1 MIYLECYTDEA
12 LVRTIGIHS
21 NEIFHSGNK
30 GNVCKNLAKKQK
42 SIGLVDEDPSSAQ
55 PSYLGKLKI
64 RSNDNDIKF
73 MYDDENKN
81 YIIVLCPRLEDWI
94 IKAAK
99 ESGIDM
105 KDYNLSAD
113 AYELHKINFKSMKNF
128 TKLIEDMEKRKCKM
142 LKALGTFLRMNSY

>member
-1 MIYLECYTDEA
+1 MIYLECNTDEA
-12 LVRTIGIHS
+12 LAKALGVHS

-30 GNVCKNLAKKQK
+30 GNVCRNLAKKQK

-55 PSYLGKLKI
+55 PSYFGKLKI

-73 MYDDENKN
+73 MYDDKNKN
-81 YIIVLCPRLEDWI
+81 YMIILCPRLEDWI

-99 ESGIDM
+99 ESRIDM
-105 KDYNLSAD
+105 KDYNLPDD
-113 AYELHKINFKSMKNF
+113 AYELHKINFKSLNNF

-142 LKALGTFLRMNSY
+142 LMALGTFLRMKNS

>member
-1 MIYLECYTDEA
+1 MIYLECNTDKA
-12 LVRTIGIHS
+12 LVMALGIHKDV
-21 NEIFHSGNK
+21 IIHSGNK

-55 PSYLGKLKI
+55 PSCFGKLKI

-73 MYDDENKN
+73 MYGGENEN
-81 YIIVLCPRLEDWI
+81 YLIVLSPRLEDWV

-99 ESGIDM
+99 ESGIYM
-105 KDYNLSAD
+105 KDYNLPD
-113 AYELHKINFKSMKNF
+113 EAYELHKINFKSMKNF

-142 LKALGTFLRMNSY
+142 LRALGTFLKMNSS

>member
-1 MIYLECYTDEA
+1 MIYLECNTDEA
-12 LVRTIGIHS
+12 LAKALGVHS

-30 GNVCKNLAKKQK
+30 GNVCRNLAKKQK

-55 PSYLGKLKI
+55 PSYFGKLKI

-73 MYDDENKN
+73 MYDDKNKN
-81 YIIVLCPRLEDWI
+81 YMIILCPRLEDWI

-99 ESGIDM
+99 ESRIDM
-105 KDYNLSAD
+105 KDYNLPDD
-113 AYELHKINFKSMKNF
+113 AYELHKINFKSLNNF

-142 LKALGTFLRMNSY
+142 LMSLGTFLRMKNS

>member
-1 MIYLECYTDEA
+1 MIYLECNTDKA
-12 LVRTIGIHS
+12 LVMALGIHKDV
-21 NEIFHSGNK
+21 ITHSGNK

-73 MYDDENKN
+73 MYDNENKN
-81 YIIVLCPRLEDWI
+81 YMIVLCPRLEDWI

-105 KDYNLSAD
+105 KDYNLPD
-113 AYELHKINFKSMKNF
+113 EAYELHKVNFKTLKNF

-142 LKALGTFLRMNSY
+142 LRALGTFLRMKSS

>member
-1 MIYLECYTDEA
+1 MIYLECNTDEA
-12 LVRTIGIHS
+12 LAKALGVHS

-30 GNVCKNLAKKQK
+30 GNVCRNLAKKQK

-55 PSYLGKLKI
+55 PSYFGKLKI

-73 MYDDENKN
+73 MYDDKNKN
-81 YIIVLCPRLEDWI
+81 YMIILCPRLEDWI

-99 ESGIDM
+99 ESRIDM
-105 KDYNLSAD
+105 KDYNLPDD
-113 AYELHKINFKSMKNF
+113 AYELHKINFKSLNNF

-142 LKALGTFLRMNSY
+142 LMALGTFLRLKNS